1 MNKKSIIAVS
11 LVMIALVSAFFI
23 LKPETKPTSDGHTDH
38 THETSTGH
46 ASVQDES
53 QPHTHDE

>member
-11 LVMIALVSAFFI
+11 LVVIALLSAFFI

-38 THETSTGH
+38 THET
-46 ASVQDES
+46 VQDES
-53 QPHTHDE
+53 KPHSHDE